1 MPAAWIRLRAM
12 IRQSFISLLSIFP
25 STFIQLFF
33 FFLLFSGILK
43 QGPTWTDVIKES
55 GFC

>member
-1 MPAAWIRLRAM
+1 MDPSPRHDPPILHLSAFYL
-12 IRQSFISLLSIFP
+12 SFYVYSA
-25 STFIQLFF
+25 FF

-43 QGPTWTDVIKES
+43 QGPTWTDVINES